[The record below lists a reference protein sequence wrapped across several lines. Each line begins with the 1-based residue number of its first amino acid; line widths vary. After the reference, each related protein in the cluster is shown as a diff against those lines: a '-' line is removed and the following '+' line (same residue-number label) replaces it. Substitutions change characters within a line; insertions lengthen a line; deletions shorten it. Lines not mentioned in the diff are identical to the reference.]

1 MMSQIVLLSP
11 VRYRPFELAEGPV
24 KFGASNVSATLQS
37 ACSKTCQANLT
48 TSFHLTNMSRPKI
61 DEQSKRLV
69 QVNIRLTTEE
79 NDKVNEYAA
88 ASGLSPANW
97 IREKV
102 FTGKNP
108 AVRMSPLDTSIY
120 QELKRIG
127 VNLNQAAHKLN
138 QGDFPRDIQELQI
151 QLIALLHR
159 TLKAIVRDGQHDQ
172 G

>member
-1 MMSQIVLLSP
+1 
-11 VRYRPFELAEGPV
+11 
-24 KFGASNVSATLQS
+24 
-37 ACSKTCQANLT
+37 
-48 TSFHLTNMSRPKI
+48 MSRPKI
-61 DEQSKRLV
+61 EDQRKRVV

-79 NDKVNEYAA
+79 NSKVSEYAA

-97 IREKV
+97 IRLKA

-108 AVRMSPLDTSIY
+108 PVRMSPLDTSIY

-138 QGDFPRDIQELQI
+138 QGDFPKDLQALQV
-151 QLIALLHR
+151 QLIALLNR
-159 TLKAIVRDGQHDQ
+159 ILKVIVHDGQHDQ